1 MLIPVKKDKK
11 SKTKLV
17 KLKERDKITY
27 INQMVRE
34 MNMMNKKGNEEM
46 NENNKLFIE
55 KFETAES
62 SGKTLKELGINRDLY
77 WAYKS
82 SSKAENNLINFY
94 DMIDEED
101 AEAVINCCRENNI
114 KEFTISSN
122 STGMIRSI
130 IALEAQGCRLIGTTM
145 INRNNPYFDNKKI
158 PALRMKII

>member
-1 MLIPVKKDKK
+1 
-11 SKTKLV
+11 
-17 KLKERDKITY
+17 
-27 INQMVRE
+27 
-34 MNMMNKKGNEEM
+34 MNVMNKKGNEEM

-62 SGKTLKELGINRDLY
+62 SGKTMQELGINRYVY
-77 WAYKS
+77 WAYKRS
-82 SSKAENNLINFY
+82 TEADNELINFY

-130 IALEAQGCRLIGTTM
+130 MALEAQGCRLIGTTM
-145 INRNNPYFDNKKI
+145 INRSNPHFDNKKI
-158 PALRMKII
+158 PAIKMEIL